1 MEPTD
6 GIIKHMNRLIII
18 GNGFDLAHGFKSS
31 YSAFM
36 TDYICNALNTFYKQ
50 NYYFDKLLEIRF
62 RSSPGG
68 FSSTPTDAT
77 IDNALETFESMRNR
91 NDDFKIDFHSQ
102 VLEIAY
108 LQVNQFK
115 WVDLEI
121 IFFRALYTESKR
133 DGLDGTKKVN
143 AELEYIKKLL
153 IEYLKDQQRVFFQPA
168 NLDLVNY
175 FTDPIYKDEIVTAKL
190 VSDLEPENLHFLNFN
205 YTNILDYYTEKCN
218 KRVDDVS
225 VNHIHGTLDGY
236 DGEPIFGFGDEYDKK
251 YLEFEND
258 VKYFELVKHIKSF
271 EYTKT
276 KNYYDLIRFIDS
288 GNFQVHI
295 YGHSCGISDRTMLSQ
310 IFEHENCLS
319 IKVFYYQKNVN
330 ENDYAEKSFEIARH
344 FKDKK
349 LFRKKLIP
357 KDLSKPLPKIY
368 N

>member
-1 MEPTD
+1 MRAYEGMVTN
-6 GIIKHMNRLIII
+6 MNRLIIV
-18 GNGFDLAHGFKSS
+18 GNGFDLAHNFKSS
-31 YSAFM
+31 Y
-36 TDYICNALNTFYKQ
+36 TDFIKHYLVDVLNTFYKNLKFSDVLIEITLRSRTQ
-50 NYYFDKLLEIRF
+50 HINHEKITVDNVIAQFELLKSRRDLVGVKF
-62 RSSPGG
+62 N
-68 FSSTPTDAT
+68 STIIQASYSRVKDT
-77 IDNALETFESMRNR
+77 
-91 NDDFKIDFHSQ
+91 
-102 VLEIAY
+102 
-108 LQVNQFK
+108 K
-115 WVDLEI
+115 WVDIEAEY
-121 IFFRALYTESKR
+121 FKALYTESSR
-133 DGLDGTKKVN
+133 SGWDGTRKVN
-143 AELEYIKKLL
+143 AELEHIKKLL
-153 IEYLKDQQRVFFQPA
+153 IKYLKDQQKDLLQHV
-168 NLDLVNY
+168 NSDLVNY
-175 FTDPIYKDEIVTAKL
+175 FTDDIYEDEIVTAKL
-190 VSDLEPENLHFLNFN
+190 FGNIKPEKLYFLNFN
-205 YTNILDYYTEKCN
+205 YTNILNYYTEKCD
-218 KRVDDVS
+218 RSAEDVS

-258 VKYFELVKHIKSF
+258 VKYTELVKHIKSF